1 MITSLADEYYERREA
16 VRELEDDLALLD
28 EMEGRGSGSYEVPN
42 RNGQRRAKLLR
53 VQCHFCK
60 CDLHVNNNAMTLTM
74 SGKPPAPMG
83 FGWITV
89 IVEPFQ
95 EVPCCDE
102 CFDKPTT
109 TYLMA

>member
-1 MITSLADEYYERREA
+1 MTQ
-16 VRELEDDLALLD
+16 RELEDDFALLD
-28 EMEGRGSGSYEVPN
+28 EMEASRS
-42 RNGQRRAKLLR
+42 RRDL

-60 CDLHVNNNAMTLTM
+60 CDLHVNNNAMTLVM

-109 TYLMA
+109 TYLMV